1 MVMPSILTLAIGA
14 AVLVVL
20 SALLRYLD
28 NDAFEQARRQARE
41 RQSQRSLT
49 ASTPRK
55 AA

>member
-28 NDAFEQARRQARE
+28 DNNLSFSCWPDFVNFLL
-41 RQSQRSLT
+41 QSKALNGV
-49 ASTPRK
+49 RK
-55 AA
+55 PG